1 MKFQQGIALFIS
13 IILLLLLSGLTT
25 LLMSN
30 ASLDLK
36 MAGASAQRIDADQ
49 QLEGAIGEILT
60 NTNASQQ
67 FATAALDTQFEV
79 KHIKNISTSVVAINE
94 QPSCARSKDP
104 SSVGLFSCRYLD
116 TRLSKQYGR
125 AKIGGGHQG
134 ENAAGLGVE
143 QKLLKK

>member
-49 QLEGAIGEILT
+49 QLEGAISEILT
-60 NTNASQQ
+60 NANASQQ
-67 FATAALDTQFEV
+67 FATAALDTKFEV
-79 KHIKNISTSVVAINE
+79 KHIKNISTAIIAINE
-94 QPSCARSKDP
+94 QPSCARSKEP

-125 AKIGGGHQG
+125 AKTGGGHQG

>member
-1 MKFQQGIALFIS
+1 MKSQQGIALFIS

-25 LLMSN
+25 LLMTN

-49 QLEGAIGEILT
+49 QIEGAIDELLT
-60 NTNASQQ
+60 NSNARLT
-67 FATAALDTQFEV
+67 FATADLNTKFSV
-79 KHIKNISTSVVAINE
+79 THIKNINTAVVAINE

-116 TRLSKQYGR
+116 TRLSKQFGR
-125 AKIGGGHQG
+125 AKTGGGHQG
-134 ENAAGLGVE
+134 ETAAGLGVE
-143 QKLLKK
+143 QKLLKQ